1 MKALLAEPTFLVLIL
16 GIGAIVLLLA
26 FHYASSKKETEKLA
40 IGLSIAIFTIIPYW
54 TTKPFVWLHPSDFLI
69 HNLSVNSALLKIVT
83 YGVCVVILKSWFRD
97 FIHSIL
103 LLFVNPFLGVVI
115 GLVLFSVFW
124 SNLPS
129 LTFRSGLAF
138 VLTSAVAS
146 HLAKKYNWRQ
156 LVTLLRWST
165 GIIAAVSAFY
175 ALAMPAVGVTGKGL
189 RGILQHP
196 NPLGALM
203 GLNLVLWYIH
213 AGDNPKARGKSI
225 AMILLSLLIIQNT
238 NSAGAKVTM
247 IVLLGA
253 VFMLRVVKKVS
264 FQWAYTIIVIFM
276 AISISV
282 TILVTENL
290 EYIVVDLLGKDMTLT
305 GRVPLWNRVLGKVTQ
320 ERPILGYGFHGFWQD
335 WRPPELNPS
344 HPVAG
349 DGYGWF
355 AHHAHNGFIDLFI
368 DIGLIGL
375 IAFLLSFLLN
385 IALAIKYMAQ
395 TREVESIVHVLI
407 LLLILI
413 VNNTQSELLG
423 IQHLWFYYVVV
434 SVRLGIDTLQPKP
447 KRYVIPAVAKP
458 VAIGGRSP

>member
-1 MKALLAEPTFLVLIL
+1 
-16 GIGAIVLLLA
+16 
-26 FHYASSKKETEKLA
+26 
-40 IGLSIAIFTIIPYW
+40 
-54 TTKPFVWLHPSDFLI
+54 
-69 HNLSVNSALLKIVT
+69 
-83 YGVCVVILKSWFRD
+83 
-97 FIHSIL
+97 
-103 LLFVNPFLGVVI
+103 
-115 GLVLFSVFW
+115 
-124 SNLPS
+124 
-129 LTFRSGLAF
+129 
-138 VLTSAVAS
+138 
-146 HLAKKYNWRQ
+146 
-156 LVTLLRWST
+156 
-165 GIIAAVSAFY
+165 
-175 ALAMPAVGVTGKGL
+175 
-189 RGILQHP
+189 
-196 NPLGALM
+196 
-203 GLNLVLWYIH
+203 
-213 AGDNPKARGKSI
+213 
-225 AMILLSLLIIQNT
+225 
-238 NSAGAKVTM
+238 
-247 IVLLGA
+247 
-253 VFMLRVVKKVS
+253 LRVVKKVS

-385 IALAIKYMAQ
+385 IGLAIKYMAQ

-447 KRYVIPAVAKP
+447 KRYIIPAVAKP